1 MAKKRIHQIAKE
13 LDVASAD
20 ILFLAKELGLEVKT
34 ASSGLTPEEEELV
47 VLSFNET
54 KNNEDTA
61 NNDEVSTSDSVSD
74 DDDKPQELEDKAE
87 PSEDVEDETETSV
100 DVEVSDNIQIIE
112 IPSKSTPEEL
122 SELIN
127 VDATQIVGDLMNLGI
142 MQSMT
147 SELNDDEIEKLLE
160 KYDLIPEIIEKVEV
174 KRSEI
179 LQLEEFIDTD
189 EELLVRSPI
198 ITVMGHVDHGK
209 TSLLDYI
216 RNEKVADGEAGG
228 ITQHVGAYKVDTGEL
243 GITFIDTPGHEA
255 FTQMR
260 ARGANVTDIVVLV
273 VAADDGIMPQTI
285 EAINHSKAAG
295 VPIVVAVNKCDLPD
309 ANPALVKADLT
320 KYEIIAEDLGGDTP
334 VVEVS
339 ALKGDGIDDLLETLS
354 LVAEIEELK
363 SNPNANASGYIIES
377 RMEVG
382 RGNVATV
389 VVTRGTLKQGDFLYA
404 GGAFCRIKSMFDHT
418 NKILKKVIP
427 GSPVDIIGWD
437 ESPNSGDQFVVVKNQ
452 KEAKSKAEENKTL
465 LKDFDS
471 SAYTVQSRVSEMMK
485 LLQEGELNTIN
496 IILKADTNGSVE
508 AIKDGLMKLS
518 SDEVQIQIVHSAVG
532 GIVLSDVDLAGATS
546 SLIVGFNVRPDSQA
560 RNMAQSKGIDV
571 RTYQIIYELLDDI
584 TEALQGEMTI
594 KTEEAVIGMV
604 DVRTTFRAPKVGV
617 VAGSIVTEGRVEIDS
632 KARLLRDGVVIY
644 EGTVTSLR
652 RFKDNVEKVLEGL
665 ECGIGLTDYK
675 DIKEGDVI
683 EILGEVEIK

>member
-20 ILFLAKELGLEVKT
+20 IVFLANELGIEVKT

-47 VLSFNET
+47 LLAFNEQNVT
-54 KNNEDTA
+54 EDSTT
-61 NNDEVSTSDSVSD
+61 NDTVKIIEETDSTDSETQETQTDEKD
-74 DDDKPQELEDKAE
+74 DEQTD
-87 PSEDVEDETETSV
+87 TESV
-100 DVEVSDNIQIIE
+100 DIQIIE
-112 IPSKSTPEEL
+112 VPSGCTPEEL
-122 SELIN
+122 SSIIN
-127 VDATQIVGDLMNLGI
+127 IDATQIVGDLMSLGI

-147 SELNDDEIEKLLE
+147 SQLKDKEIETLLE
-160 KYDLIPEIIEKVEV
+160 KYDLMPEIVEKVEI

-179 LQLEEFIDTD
+179 LALQEFQD
-189 EELLVRSPI
+189 EEQNLTVRSPI

-228 ITQHVGAYKVDTGEL
+228 ITQHVGAYKVESGDL

-339 ALKGDGIDDLLETLS
+339 ALKGDGVDDLLETLS

-363 SNPNANASGYIIES
+363 ANPNTNASGYIIES

-404 GGAFCRIKSMFDHT
+404 GGAFCRVKSMFDHT
-418 NKILKKVIP
+418 NKVLKNVIP

-437 ESPNSGDQFVVVKNQ
+437 ESPNSGDQFVAVKSQ
-452 KEAKSKAEENKTL
+452 KEAKAKAEQNKTL

-471 SAYTVQSRVSEMMK
+471 SSYTVQSRVSEMMQ

-496 IILKADTNGSVE
+496 VILKADTNGSVE
-508 AIKDGLMKLS
+508 AIKDGLLKLS
-518 SDEVQIQIVHSAVG
+518 SDEVQIEIVHSAVG
-532 GIVLSDVDLAGATS
+532 GIVLSDVDLAGATN

>member
-20 ILFLAKELGLEVKT
+20 IVFLANELGIEVKT

-47 VLSFNET
+47 LLAFNEQNVT
-54 KNNEDTA
+54 EDSTTDDTVGIIEETD
-61 NNDEVSTSDSVSD
+61 NTDSETQETQTDEKD
-74 DDDKPQELEDKAE
+74 DQQTD
-87 PSEDVEDETETSV
+87 TESV
-100 DVEVSDNIQIIE
+100 DIQIIE
-112 IPSKSTPEEL
+112 VPSGCTPEEL
-122 SELIN
+122 SSIIN
-127 VDATQIVGDLMNLGI
+127 IDATQIVGDLMSLGI

-147 SELNDDEIEKLLE
+147 SHLKDKEIETLLE
-160 KYDLIPEIIEKVEV
+160 KYDLMPEIVEKVEI

-179 LQLEEFIDTD
+179 LALQEFQD
-189 EELLVRSPI
+189 EEQNLTVRSPI

-228 ITQHVGAYKVDTGEL
+228 ITQHVGAYKVESGDL

-339 ALKGDGIDDLLETLS
+339 ALKGDGVDDLLETLS

-363 SNPNANASGYIIES
+363 ANPNTNASGYIIES

-404 GGAFCRIKSMFDHT
+404 GGAFCRVKSMFDHT
-418 NKILKKVIP
+418 NKVLKNVIP

-437 ESPNSGDQFVVVKNQ
+437 ESPNSGDQFVAVKSQ
-452 KEAKSKAEENKTL
+452 KEAKAKAEQNKTL

-471 SAYTVQSRVSEMMK
+471 SSYTVQSRVSEMMQ

-496 IILKADTNGSVE
+496 VILKADTNGSVE
-508 AIKDGLMKLS
+508 AIKDGLLKLS
-518 SDEVQIQIVHSAVG
+518 SDEVQIEIVHSAVG
-532 GIVLSDVDLAGATS
+532 GIVLSDVDLAGATN